1 MFKQL
6 LKVNMAKL
14 DENHLSSEELEYYWN
29 LLLKKR
35 SEILGTVSQMES
47 SAIKKETDELASTGS
62 SMPIHMADIGSD
74 NFEQDF
80 TISLIGGERKLLDE
94 INAALKRIKD
104 GCFGICLGTGKLM
117 PKKRLAAMPWAR
129 YSVEYATK
137 IEKGLADE
145 ISDE

>member
-1 MFKQL
+1 
-6 LKVNMAKL
+6 MAKL

-35 SEILGTVSQMES
+35 SEILGTVSHMES
-47 SAIKKETDELASTGS
+47 SAIKKEADEMASSGS

-80 TISLIGGERKLLDE
+80 TISLIGGERKLLGE
-94 INAALKRIKD
+94 INSALKRIKD
-104 GCFGICLGTGKLM
+104 GAFGICLGTGKLIS
-117 PKKRLAAMPWAR
+117 KKRLAAMPWAR
-129 YSVEYATK
+129 YCIDYATK

-145 ISDE
+145 IADED